1 MSNTKTP
8 AQREAK
14 ALARAEYKAEGKR
27 RMIARKQAR
36 HQKRVDTAK
45 HRHRWGYWEDFSS
58 PTGKSQWCEWPEG
71 SICQYPCN
79 GDC

>member
-14 ALARAEYKAEGKR
+14 ALARAEYEAEGIRRAKARRRIRNQRPKTYKR
-27 RMIARKQAR
+27 NFTCDM
-36 HQKRVDTAK
+36 
-45 HRHRWGYWEDFSS
+45 GYYE
-58 PTGKSQWCEWPEG
+58 CELRG
-71 SICQYPCN
+71 YCN